1 MRNKENIQAMLK
13 EALERADLLMRP
25 KILCLHPKVKRELLK
40 QFPDLE
46 KQFVIMESELME
58 MDKVY
63 MTDRKELEQ
72 WLTPNVGRYFNEDVQ
87 NDIK

>member
-1 MRNKENIQAMLK
+1 MNKENIQAMLK

-25 KILCLHPKVKRELLK
+25 KILYLHPKVKGKLLK
-40 QFPDLE
+40 QFPDME

-63 MTDRKELEQ
+63 VIDRKELEQ
-72 WLTPNVGRYFNEDVQ
+72 WLTPNVGRYFDEDVQ
-87 NDIK
+87 NDTK